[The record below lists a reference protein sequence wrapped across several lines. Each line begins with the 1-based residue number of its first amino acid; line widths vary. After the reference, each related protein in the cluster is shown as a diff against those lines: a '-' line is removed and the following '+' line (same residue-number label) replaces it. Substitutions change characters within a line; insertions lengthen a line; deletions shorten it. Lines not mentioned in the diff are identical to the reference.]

1 VFDLLHL
8 NNLLAVIL
16 LVGLVG
22 CNYSPP
28 SSTISIAS
36 PSAPPVE
43 HTQGGSPIVTT
54 AVTPS
59 PTPARLLT
67 ICLGREPASLF
78 YYDATSI
85 AAQDV
90 LAAVYDG
97 PVDIRGYIPHPVILD
112 KLPSLADRDA
122 IIKPVE
128 VSGGDLIVDSSGD
141 LVTLEAGVTYRPSGC
156 TEAACAQDFPGDGT
170 VQMDQLVLRFKLL
183 PGIQWSDGT
192 PLTSSDSVYSY
203 EVARSLPSSAQPSVV
218 SRTESYTA
226 LDDTTLEWVGV
237 PGFQDGF
244 YQTKFFTPLPQ
255 HAWSSYTVEE
265 LHTQE
270 VSTRKPLGW
279 GPYIMDEWVPGD
291 HLSLHKNPLYFR
303 AGEGIPHFDNL
314 VFRFVSNGD
323 EALDALLAGECD
335 LVDRSVEFA
344 SQSARLVELQ
354 KDARA
359 QVLYQEDVGW
369 EQLAFGITPIDSQRE
384 QIFAL
389 KEVRQAIAMCID
401 REVLVTDQD
410 LNAQLLMVSYVP
422 SSHPLYNP
430 GVQQYDFDLLKAN
443 ALLESVGWQDPDND
457 PATPRIAQGVTGVQD
472 GTLFEVEYLVSAD
485 AKPQKDALAIQ
496 DMLGQCGIRTKIIT
510 QQPAEYLAPGPD
522 GPVFGRSFELA
533 QFAWAP
539 SLEPPCYLYL
549 TDQIP
554 GPYPAYPRGWG
565 GANASGYSNPQYDQA
580 CQAAL
585 YSLPDSA
592 QHQAEHF
599 QAQEIFSQ
607 DLPVLPLY
615 SHYSAI
621 VSRPD
626 MCSFTATS
634 AVDSALWNLEE
645 LDYGTGCTH

>member
-1 VFDLLHL
+1 
-8 NNLLAVIL
+8 
-16 LVGLVG
+16 
-22 CNYSPP
+22 
-28 SSTISIAS
+28 
-36 PSAPPVE
+36 VE
-43 HTQGGSPIVTT
+43 PTQGGSPGVTT

-97 PVDIRGYIPHPVILD
+97 PVDIQGYIPHPVILE

-128 VSGGDLIVDSSGD
+128 VSGGNLIVDSSGD
-141 LVTLEAGVTYRPSGC
+141 PVTLEAGVTYRPSGC
-156 TEAACAQDFPGDGT
+156 TEAACAQDYPGDGT

-183 PGIQWSDGT
+183 PGLQWSDGT
-192 PLTSSDSVYSY
+192 QLISSDSVYSY
-203 EVARSLPSSAQPSVV
+203 EVARSLPSSAQPSVI

-226 LDDTTLEWVGV
+226 LDETTLEWVGV

-244 YQTKFFTPLPQ
+244 YQAKFFTPLPQ

-270 VSTRKPLGW
+270 ISARKPLGW
-279 GPYIMDEWVPGD
+279 GPYIIDEWVSGD

-303 AGEGIPHFDNL
+303 AGEGLPHFDNL

-344 SQSARLVELQ
+344 PQSARLAELQ
-354 KDARA
+354 KAGSV
-359 QVLYQEDVGW
+359 QVLYQDDAGW
-369 EQLAFGITPIDSQRE
+369 EQLAFGITPLDNQRLS
-384 QIFAL
+384 FFTSR
-389 KEVRQAIAMCID
+389 EVRQAVAMCVD
-401 REVLVTDQD
+401 REALVANQP
-410 LNAQLLMVSYVP
+410 AGVALLLDSYTSP
-422 SSHPLYNP
+422 ANPLYDP
-430 GVQQYDFDLLKAN
+430 QVQHYAFDATE
-443 ALLESVGWQDPDND
+443 ASGLLEAAGWLDPDEN
-457 PATPRIAQGVTGVQD
+457 PLTPRVAQGVQGIPD
-472 GTLFEVEYLVSAD
+472 GTLFEVEYLVSPDAGEQAD
-485 AKPQKDALAIQ
+485 AKAIQKSLQACGMRTRIVTKDAQ
-496 DMLGQCGIRTKIIT
+496 
-510 QQPAEYLAPGPD
+510 EYLAPGPQ
-522 GPVFGRSFELA
+522 GQVFGRAFDLA

-539 SLEPPCYLYL
+539 ALEPPCYLYL

-554 GPYPAYPRGWG
+554 GAYPEYPRGWG

-580 CQAAL
+580 CQDAL

-615 SHYSAI
+615 SHYSVI

-634 AVDSALWNLEE
+634 AVDSALWNLEG
-645 LDYGTGCTH
+645 LDYGTGCIH